1 MDQSSLK
8 SSTSREVII
17 EDFKRVM
24 LTYIEYVLLVHK
36 KDGTYV
42 SIRLRYCIAK
52 LNINTII
59 DDRAFRCL
67 HVQRAINWMDAR
79 HLLAEVD

>member
-1 MDQSSLK
+1 
-8 SSTSREVII
+8 
-17 EDFKRVM
+17 M

-52 LNINTII
+52 LNIILSLH
-59 DDRAFRCL
+59 DKAFRCL
-67 HVQRAINWMDAR
+67 HVQWAINWMDAR
-79 HLLAEVD
+79 HLYS